1 MDVDTP
7 YTGLD
12 FTLKNKLSS
21 LRVIA
26 VEVYESGKT
35 LLGDVNFDGKITLKD
50 CTLIKYHIVGKLALN
65 SKQQAVADVN
75 GDGKISLL
83 DATEISYYILG
94 KIKNFT
100 AENSASGGD
109 SSSNTSSGT
118 TSSDEYYDEII

>member
-1 MDVDTP
+1 MDNDGKV
-7 YTGLD
+7 
-12 FTLKNKLSS
+12 TLSDAMVA
-21 LRVIA
+21 LRVWLDRSNA
-26 VEVYESGKT
+26 S
-35 LLGDVNFDGKITLKD
+35 N
-50 CTLIKYHIVGKLALN
+50 
-65 SKQQAVADVN
+65 ADVN